1 MADYMAEMP
10 IAGVAVWA
18 HTGRGLYLTEEERAN
33 VLSHWREALPNHLII
48 AGAGCPATQ
57 NGGSIRGDDDY
68 ILRAKRMAEHA
79 LSLGADAILCYA
91 PARFRELPER
101 QQHEAIVAYH
111 REIASVGLPIIL
123 FYLYEAAGGI
133 SYSAETLRALFK
145 LPNVIGIKMATLDSV
160 VTYQNIAAQ
169 LKAEYPEQLLI
180 TGEDRF
186 LGYSLIMGA
195 DAALIGMGAALTGLQ
210 AKMMQSY
217 YAQDTQDFLYRSQ
230 IVDRFAMA
238 SFTDP
243 VEGYIARMLYA
254 LSWLDVV
261 SSEATHDP
269 WGPQLRASDIDAVAD
284 FMSALPTEL
293 KQDGMA
299 RSY

>member
-1 MADYMAEMP
+1 V
-10 IAGVAVWA
+10 GA
-18 HTGRGLYLTEEERAN
+18 HTGRGLYLTERERTQ
-33 VLSHWREALPNHLII
+33 VLTHWRESLPNHIVI
-48 AGAGCPATQ
+48 AGAGCPAAQ
-57 NGGSIRGDDDY
+57 NGDPIKGDDDY

-79 LSLGADAILCYA
+79 MSLGADAILCYA
-91 PARFRELPER
+91 PARFRDMPER

-145 LPNVIGIKMATLDSV
+145 LPNVIGIKIATLDSV
-160 VTYQNIAAQ
+160 VTFQNIAAQ

-186 LGYSLIMGA
+186 LGYSLMMGA
-195 DAALIGMGAALTGLQ
+195 DSALIGMGDALTGLQ
-210 AKMMQSY
+210 AKMMQSWY
-217 YAQDTQDFLYRSQ
+217 LQDTADFLYRSQ

-238 SFTDP
+238 TFGDP
-243 VEGYIARMLYA
+243 VEGYISRMLYA

-261 SSEATHDP
+261 SREATHDP
-269 WGPQLRASDIDAVAD
+269 WGPELSEADIDAVGD
-284 FMSALPTEL
+284 FMTALPTEL
-293 KQDGMA
+293 K
-299 RSY
+299 R